1 MCVWRGGE
9 FKTYFEGRSQK
20 ISPGEKTR
28 ITEGNSILGQNNNN
42 WMLLYYTSRGVYM
55 CNHLIFSKHYQKHS
69 LLSIFGWKTEI

>member
-1 MCVWRGGE
+1 MCAWRGGE

-42 WMLLYYTSRGVYM
+42 
-55 CNHLIFSKHYQKHS
+55 
-69 LLSIFGWKTEI
+69 